1 MSRVSSL
8 LIFLLPFA
16 LSGCIAS
23 NLADKTVLPIT
34 TINVAE
40 HSADTTTV
48 YWYSSRQNQP
58 ERLGEC
64 IYTEKQGYYQSD
76 YQWQSGKLRTLLQRG
91 TKRVD
96 GQLVPFSL
104 QLRFDSQG
112 LAVFQRYKEA
122 DHVLPVTMSEIAI
135 LKQRSDLLR
144 QRIARL
150 DRKQQHFVQ
159 GYWQQQQ
166 LMSCTTHQ
174 PLRVSEPALLAS
186 SAPNGYWAA
195 IGKESQG
202 QLTVQQVLS
211 QIHGHSCLYAPKL
224 IELAD

>member
-8 LIFLLPFA
+8 LISLLPFA
-16 LSGCIAS
+16 LSGCIAG
-23 NLADKTVLPIT
+23 NLADTTALPIT

-40 HSADTTTV
+40 HHADSTAV
-48 YWYSSRQNQP
+48 YWYSSRQAQP
-58 ERLGEC
+58 ERLGERV
-64 IYTEKQGYYQSD
+64 YTDKQGDYQSD
-76 YQWQSGKLRTLLQRG
+76 YQWQSGKLITLLQRG

-122 DHVLPVTMSEIAI
+122 EHILPVTMSEIAL

-150 DRKQQHFVQ
+150 DRKQQRFVQ

-166 LMSCTTHQ
+166 LMSCATHQ
-174 PLRVSEPALLAS
+174 PLRISDPNLLS
-186 SAPNGYWAA
+186 FSTPRGYWAA
-195 IGKESQG
+195 IGKENKG
-202 QLTVQQVLS
+202 RLTVQQVLPLIDS
-211 QIHGHSCLYAPKL
+211 HSCLYAPKL